1 MASKSLSDL
10 RSIVRIRGDYENARR
25 FSDASIDTEIQAAFA
40 ELYELIADTNE
51 GYWDTSSTVSTVANQ
66 PYVALPVDTW
76 RVREI
81 DRLDGSEY
89 VRLRRVEVNDSITL
103 LTSTDEPVGYRLS
116 ARGAE
121 LYETPDAVYT
131 LRVIYTPQAPTLSAA
146 RDWYNGW
153 EEYVVYGALMR
164 LALREERSTG
174 DWERQLAVQRERI
187 VRGAS
192 HRTSSEPPRLT
203 NHDVIDE
210 RKWWR

>member
-1 MASKSLSDL
+1 VASKSLSDL
-10 RSIVRIRGDYENARR
+10 RSIVRVRGDYENARR
-25 FSDASIDTEIQAAFA
+25 FTDASIDTEIQAAFA

-51 GYWDTSSTVSTVANQ
+51 GYWDTFSTLSTVANQ
-66 PYVALPVDTW
+66 PYVALPADAW

-89 VRLRRVEVNDSITL
+89 VRLRRVEVSDPITL

-116 ARGAE
+116 ARGVE
-121 LYETPDAVYT
+121 LYETPDAIYT

-192 HRTSSEPPRLT
+192 HRSASEPPRLT
-203 NHDVIDE
+203 NHDALDD

>member
-66 PYVALPVDTW
+66 PYVALPADTW

-121 LYETPDAVYT
+121 LHETPDAVYT

-174 DWERQLAVQRERI
+174 DWERQLAMQRERI

-192 HRTSSEPPRLT
+192 HRASSEPPRLT